1 MEKKD
6 TQHIGALIREYLKVM
21 RIDGKIRKARII
33 NSWEKIVGKTI
44 AKATKNIY
52 FRGSTLIIELN
63 SSVIR
68 NELQMLNE
76 KLISLLNEKAGEKV
90 VEKVILK

>member
-1 MEKKD
+1 MNRKE
-6 TQHIGALIREYLKVM
+6 TQHIGVLINEYLKTM
-21 RIDGKIRKARII
+21 KIDGKIRRARLI
-33 NSWEKIVGKTI
+33 NSWDKIVGTTI

-52 FRGSTLIIELN
+52 FRGTTLIIELN

-76 KLISLLNEKAGEKV
+76 KLISLLNEKAGDKV